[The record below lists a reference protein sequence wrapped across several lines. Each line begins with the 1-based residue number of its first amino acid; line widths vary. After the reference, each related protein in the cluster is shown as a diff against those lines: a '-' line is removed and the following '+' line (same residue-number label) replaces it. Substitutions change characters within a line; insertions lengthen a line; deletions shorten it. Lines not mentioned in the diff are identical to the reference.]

1 MAGLLPSFIIRQVG
15 LRIGAYPGIPSAI
28 EALYVAAD
36 PTVGM
41 KSESFVPSSLK
52 DSLVAVEQEIA
63 SAVAMSQEHP
73 WRAILQDTTTSI
85 ATGGLIPKVGIS
97 TSTAKI
103 IGEYGQV
110 KDADSPFRPLTP
122 GLHVDEIR
130 VLNQNPGTMFTM
142 DLFSFAYRKPR
153 LFHTR
158 PTGAVID
165 VCVYDFDTRKT
176 AIFADGELLFTEA
189 ENAYFSGV
197 MSMLMNTDALLTE
210 LANMYQP
217 RYQAWLSAF
226 QAGRTTTQEAGG

>member
-1 MAGLLPSFIIRQVG
+1 MALLPSYIIRQCA

-28 EALYVAAD
+28 EALYIAAD

-52 DSLVAVEQEIA
+52 DQLVAVEQEIA
-63 SAVAMSQEHP
+63 VAVASSEDHP
-73 WRAILQDTTTSI
+73 WRGILQDTTASI
-85 ATGGLIPKVGIS
+85 ASGGLIPKVGIS
-97 TSTAKI
+97 TATAKI
-103 IGEYGQV
+103 VGEYGQV

-130 VLNQNPGTMFTM
+130 ALNQNENSMFTM
-142 DLFSFAYRKPR
+142 DLFSCAYRKPR

-158 PTGAVID
+158 PTGAIID

-176 AIFADGELLFTEA
+176 AIFADGELLFPA
-189 ENAYFSGV
+189 ENAYLSGL

-210 LANMYQP
+210 LSKSYMP
-217 RYQAWLSAF
+217 RYGEWLAALKS
-226 QAGRTTTQEAGG
+226 GRTTVAEAAD